1 MMNQTRVSAGLPPR
15 GQFLAR
21 VARSGLAAFA
31 AIVVSLFAGMA
42 GYHWTEGMPWIDAF
56 VNAAMILSG
65 MGPVGDLHTFGGKIF
80 AGCYALYSGLALI
93 TIAAILLAPVVH
105 RFLHR
110 FHIELGKSRE

>member
-1 MMNQTRVSAGLPPR
+1 MMNQTRVARPLLPR
-15 GQFLAR
+15 RQFLAR
-21 VARSGLAAFA
+21 VARSGLAALV
-31 AIVVSLFAGMA
+31 AIVVSLFVGMV

-65 MGPVGDLHTFGGKIF
+65 MGPVGDLHTFGGKVF

-105 RFLHR
+105 RFFHR
-110 FHIELGKSRE
+110 FHIELGKDQ